1 MNATELLQ
9 TLQNITRIP
18 KATAKEV
25 LETAAEIVAEALREG
40 DEASV
45 KLPGFGTFKA
55 RTGKVADILQL
66 NLRDPEQSRL
76 VGGHRRARLILA
88 KTFRDRVDNRGA

>member
-9 TLQNITRIP
+9 TIQNITRIP

-25 LETAAEIVAEALREG
+25 LETAAEVIAEALREG

-55 RTGKVADILQL
+55 RTGKTRVMQL

-76 VGGHRRARLILA
+76 VGGHRRARLIPA

>member
-55 RTGKVADILQL
+55 RTGKTRVMQL